1 MKQKPSNP
9 KRNRIPAGIGEPD
22 LIKGAVHIDF
32 FDEYL
37 EEHLSPFAQEFA
49 RRSEKL
55 GEVFLD
61 GGEVP
66 NLDSWS
72 WNEIQKW
79 SGAPA
84 RR

>member
-1 MKQKPSNP
+1 VD
-9 KRNRIPAGIGEPD
+9 RVAGDAPFKHYAID
-22 LIKGAVHIDF
+22 AVHVDF
-32 FDEYL
+32 FDEYI
-37 EEHLSPFAQEFA
+37 ENHLSPFVQEFA

-72 WNEIQKW
+72 WSEIQKW

-84 RR
+84 RPSPR